1 MTSRENILAKVRAGV
16 ASGQP
21 VNTDETEA
29 ERRATVANRLS
40 ERRTHLVPARVKDKA
55 DADLPGIMRRWLE
68 LAGAE
73 MIETRAAADV
83 PAAVAE
89 FLRRHNVPQIVR
101 MGSDPRL
108 GAMPWGSQGQLAVS
122 QGPADA
128 QVPASVTHALAAVA
142 ETGTMVVPS
151 GADNPVTLSFLP
163 ENNIVV
169 VDRRDIVGPLEQA
182 IARVRAANGSGAAM
196 PRTLNLISGPSRSA
210 DIGGI
215 PVLGAHGPRRL
226 CVIVVG

>member
-1 MTSRENILAKVRAGV
+1 MTSRERILAKVRAGV
-16 ASGQP
+16 AAGQP
-21 VNTDETEA
+21 VTSDATEA
-29 ERRATVANRLS
+29 ERRKTVAARFQQR
-40 ERRTHLVPARVKDKA
+40 EARLVPARVAGKPQA
-55 DADLPGIMRRWLE
+55 ELPSIMRRWLE

-73 MIETRAAADV
+73 MIETARADDV
-83 PAAVAE
+83 PAAVAQ
-89 FLRRHNVPQIVR
+89 FLRQHNLPQRVR
-101 MGSDPRL
+101 MGDDERL
-108 GAMPWGSQGQLAVS
+108 FLLPWAREPQLEIDHGRADRDVS
-122 QGPADA
+122 TG
-128 QVPASVTHALAAVA
+128 VTHALAAVA
-142 ETGTMVVPS
+142 ETGSLVVPS

-169 VDRRDIVGPLEQA
+169 VARADIVGPLEDA
-182 IARVRAANGSGAAM
+182 IARLRARAAGGAGL